1 MKLKRD
7 RVRKKTFGHIEQELY
22 FYHDTK
28 KEIANIRDEILHGS
42 KGTDNPEGGKSNLP
56 GAPTESKAIRLM
68 SNKALLN
75 MQEVIEAIDEV
86 YKTSYRGEQ
95 KFIEAFYWTKPQ
107 TLTIEGIAQHL
118 FISKRT
124 LYRLRHRVVHRLAME
139 LGWW

>member
-22 FYHDTK
+22 FYHETK
-28 KEIANIRDEILHGS
+28 SRISDIRNEILFSS

-56 GAPTESKAIRLM
+56 GKPTESKAIRLD
-68 SNKALLN
+68 SNKTLRN
-75 MQEVIEAIDEV
+75 MQEVVEAIEEI
-86 YKTSYRGEQ
+86 YRTSYRGEQ

-124 LYRLRHRVVHRLAME
+124 LYRLRHRVVHRLAVE